1 MLSSK
6 HNYDDLYD
14 DIIPIVRQSLA
25 WPAVIRLSSLP
36 DCQTYSYCQ
45 LDYQFLVFM
54 PALDTT
60 GTDRWANF
68 GKDKSNRW
76 AKVD

>member
-1 MLSSK
+1 
-6 HNYDDLYD
+6 
-14 DIIPIVRQSLA
+14 
-25 WPAVIRLSSLP
+25 
-36 DCQTYSYCQ
+36 
-45 LDYQFLVFM
+45 M

-76 AKVD
+76 EKLTKINLLDEPALKKKRSTRWAQFGYDRSIRWANCG